1 MIKGNNSRYLYIAMM
16 IIISFLIIGLINTE
30 LDAQSNDDL
39 TNFYSGEM
47 LKANLHNPGS
57 STIDNLEVK
66 RIIDRVNE
74 KGLVDY
80 AEDLTFGRGVSKFDA
95 LGFGEAR
102 GSRKILTQ
110 ESPEH
115 FSVNINH
122 KYYALTDSG
131 ALEDEYMQLKSG
143 IRVANHNVVAGIE
156 PNPGETGYIAQSVA
170 SNVDEKGEYLN
181 YTGKINNVEG
191 RTRMETDLDDTTSNL
206 EVQGQAR
213 VEDKV
218 IVESGGSRTGW
229 WDLARE
235 TDDN

>member
-1 MIKGNNSRYLYIAMM
+1 MIKDNNSRYLYIAMM
-16 IIISFLIIGLINTE
+16 IMIPFLIIGLINPA

-39 TNFYSGEM
+39 NDFYSGEM
-47 LKANLHNPGS
+47 FKANLHNPGS
-57 STIDNLEVK
+57 GTSDNLEVK

-74 KGLVDY
+74 KGMVDY

-102 GSRKILTQ
+102 GSRRILTQ

-115 FSVNINH
+115 FSVNVNH
-122 KYYALTDSG
+122 RYYALTDSG

-143 IRVANHNVVAGIE
+143 IRVASHNVVAGIE
-156 PNPGETGYIAQSVA
+156 PNPGETGYITQSVA

-191 RTRMETDLDDTTSNL
+191 RTRMDTDLGGSTNDLD
-206 EVQGQAR
+206 VQGQAR
-213 VEDKV
+213 IEDKV

-235 TDDN
+235 TEGN